1 MMRSITQM
9 KKRLFGLFTTG
20 LAVVLFMLFAVYLFG
35 VFREKDETGKN
46 IAFVE
51 DGESY
56 DVFWMGTSHMSRIQ
70 PVEVW
75 KEYGITSYN
84 LYNTGS
90 GMNRNLA
97 TLEMA
102 LTYATPKVVVLDTD
116 QWWREKEFAEEPG
129 DFHRTFDIFPLSRQ
143 KIKAVCQITDDPEAR
158 KELLFDFYRYHDRYR
173 ELKKEDFFEQKDTC
187 LGAHLYFDSVPQK
200 EPARIGIDELPDDED
215 NEAQE
220 EEAALRAVIEMCQS
234 RGINIMLTCL
244 PFAAANEST
253 QKRQH
258 VIYQIAQEYNIP
270 YYNFVDHESVID
282 YTCDFEDPG
291 HLNLMGSPKVTK
303 VLVDL
308 IKYGYGLEDHRKD
321 PEIAARWEQRVRT
334 YEAYMDEVACDP
346 EVIGGRQ
353 ALVMLNLPQYGGEVY
368 IKNSMTGMLHVPGT
382 QELLENAVGTE
393 LPVMRKAAEEGLD
406 YLLIT
411 YPGTGTLQEYSGPE
425 IESMLGPSE
434 EMENLVITLRNA
446 ETLDVVA
453 EIREE

>member
-1 MMRSITQM
+1 MR
-9 KKRLFGLFTTG
+9 KRLFGFIITG
-20 LAVVLFMLFAVYLFG
+20 LAVVLFCFFSLYLFR

-70 PVEVW
+70 PMEVW

-143 KIKAVCQITDDPEAR
+143 KIKAVCQITDDPGAR

-173 ELKKEDFFEQKDTC
+173 ELTKEDFLEQRDTC
-187 LGAHLYFDSVPQK
+187 LGAHLHFKSTPQK
-200 EPARIGIDELPDDED
+200 EPVRIGIEEPPEELD
-215 NEAQE
+215 E
-220 EEAALRAVIEMCQS
+220 EERAEQETIRRIIEMCQE
-234 RGINIMLTCL
+234 RGISVMLTCI
-244 PFAAANEST
+244 PFAAADEGT

-258 VIYQIAQEYNIP
+258 AIYQIAQEYNIP
-270 YYNFVDHESVID
+270 FYNFLDHESVID
-282 YTCDFEDPG
+282 YNCDLEDPG
-291 HLNLMGSPKVTK
+291 HLNVMGASKVTK
-303 VLVDL
+303 ILVDL
-308 IKYGYGLEDHRKD
+308 IRYGYGLEDHRND
-321 PEIAARWEQRVRT
+321 PETAVRWEQRVKV
-334 YEAYMDEVACDP
+334 YEDKLDQVACDP
-346 EVIGGRQ
+346 EVVGGKE
-353 ALVMLNLPQYGGEVY
+353 ALVMLNMPQYGGEVY
-368 IKNSMTGMLHVPGT
+368 IKNSVTGMLGVPGV
-382 QELLENAVGTE
+382 QELLESAAGTE

-411 YPGTGTLQEYSGPE
+411 YPGTGTLQEYCGQE
-425 IESMLGPSE
+425 IESMLGSTE
-434 EMENLVITLRNA
+434 EMENLFITLRNA
-446 ETLDVVA
+446 ETLDVAA